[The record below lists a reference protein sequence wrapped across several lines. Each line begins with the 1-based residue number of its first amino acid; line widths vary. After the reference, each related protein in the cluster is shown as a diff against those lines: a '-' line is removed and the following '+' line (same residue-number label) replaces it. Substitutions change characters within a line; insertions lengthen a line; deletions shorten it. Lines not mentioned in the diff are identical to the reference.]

1 MLLKFP
7 HLIANS
13 YDESLLF
20 KEEMNAKLQLNF
32 KEK

>member
-1 MLLKFP
+1 MFLKFP

-13 YDESLLF
+13 YDKSLF